1 MQKYYQQAREQVN
14 QRLREAI
21 ADRADM
27 HNDLARPH
35 PVESG
40 SRVWL
45 YLDRVREEYAK
56 KLPFP
61 RCREELAV
69 RLEIAGSTYS
79 IFPVV
84 HVSKIK
90 LVKVFP
96 DRPVTRLN
104 GTEGDRVDFDEA
116 LLPEDSWIRDRDPDE
131 YEVER
136 MSDMRTGKRTRYG
149 RIYRE
154 FLVHWRGYEDP
165 TWIDEAD
172 LNCGALRYEFLR
184 DRASR
189 NRFGVMKSHEEP

>member
-1 MQKYYQQAREQVN
+1 
-14 QRLREAI
+14 
-21 ADRADM
+21 
-27 HNDLARPH
+27 
-35 PVESG
+35 
-40 SRVWL
+40 
-45 YLDRVREEYAK
+45 
-56 KLPFP
+56 
-61 RCREELAV
+61 

-84 HVSKIK
+84 HVSKNKK

-104 GTEGDRVDFDEA
+104 GSEGDRVDFDES
-116 LLPEDSWIRDRDPDE
+116 LLPEDSWIQGRDPDE

-136 MSDMRTGKRTRYG
+136 ISDMRTGKRTRYG

-172 LNCGALRYEFLR
+172 LNCGAFREQGIHTGELVISVVE
-184 DRASR
+184 SR
-189 NRFGVMKSHEEP
+189 WICKEVADWRTEVM